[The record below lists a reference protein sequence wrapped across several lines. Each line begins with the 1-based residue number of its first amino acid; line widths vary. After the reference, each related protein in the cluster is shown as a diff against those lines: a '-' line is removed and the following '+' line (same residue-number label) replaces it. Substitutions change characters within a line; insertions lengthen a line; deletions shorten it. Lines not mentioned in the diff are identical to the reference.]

1 MKTTQVFLILHIAG
15 GMLGLISGFLNS
27 VNPKGTSKHRFI
39 GKIYVTAMFCATL
52 SGVLLA
58 FLKDNQFLFLIGVF
72 SFYLCFSGWR
82 VLKYQETDK
91 IKVQP
96 FDIIVAM
103 ITVFFSVF
111 MIVSGVK
118 FSETRSMNLNPVLIV
133 FGLGGLFISLVD
145 LRKFLFYRKIF
156 QPRFGWL
163 YTHVGRMGG
172 SYISAVTAF
181 IVVNVDFL
189 PPLVLWLGPSLIGTI
204 FISSSIRRLKIKHK
218 AINQ

>member
-1 MKTTQVFLILHIAG
+1 METTQVFLILHIAG

-82 VLKYQETDK
+82 VLKYQETNSYSVHVLDYT
-91 IKVQP
+91 I
-96 FDIIVAM
+96 AL
-103 ITVFFSVF
+103 ITVVFSVF
-111 MIVSGVK
+111 MVVSGVNFK
-118 FSETRSMNLNPVLIV
+118 PNGAINFNPVLVI
-133 FGLGGLFISLVD
+133 FGLGGLFISIAD
-145 LRKFLFYRKIF
+145 LWKFYNASRVGSV
-156 QPRFGWL
+156 RFTWL

-218 AINQ
+218 AINL